1 MRVVLSLLA
10 AFLVSNTAFGATPDE
25 DAARYAAIFSG
36 ETSRHNDSVEE
47 LAWMGISDP
56 RVYDVI
62 EQRLLREA
70 QAARNDKDEKNRVAR
85 YIRALG
91 FSGQSK
97 YIATISKFSADK
109 VYERY
114 ANTALEDMP
123 RYQAWNPVISN
134 RSTFDAKYP
143 DDVNRILNMLRSS
156 DMRLKKI
163 GAKRIYFA
171 HRDDVLLE
179 ALAKELQANYQRRD
193 NDDVVDSVSW
203 LVKALGN
210 AKNPKYRPLIQEVA
224 GKAGE
229 SKVVQYA
236 KKALEP

>member
-1 MRVVLSLLA
+1 MRFILPLLA
-10 AFLVSNTAFGATPDE
+10 ALLVSNAAFAATPDE

-62 EQRLLREA
+62 EQRVLREA
-70 QAARNDKDEKNRVAR
+70 QAARGDKDEKNRVAR

-91 FSGQSK
+91 FSGQPK
-97 YIATISKFSADK
+97 YLQTIGKFSSDK

-114 ANTALEDMP
+114 ANTALEDVT
-123 RYQAWNPVISN
+123 RYQIWNPVISN
-134 RSTFDAKYP
+134 RSTFDPKYS
-143 DDVNRILNMLRSS
+143 DDVNRILNMLRSN

-179 ALAKELQANYQRRD
+179 TLAKELQANYQRRD
-193 NDDVVDSVSW
+193 DDDVVDSVAW
-203 LVKALGN
+203 LVKALGHS
-210 AKNPKYRPLIQEVA
+210 KNPKYRPLIQEVA
-224 GKAGE
+224 GKAGD

-236 KKALEP
+236 RKALEP